1 MDGWRVDKRIG
12 HLILL
17 LAALALALSSCSPGP
32 GPGSEPVGSPTAS
45 PATGPAPTD
54 SASARTREVDI
65 FFITNNASNAVAVTR
80 TVPGTPDVAANAI
93 RALIEGPAVEDSD
106 AGLTSAVPE
115 DTRLLGL
122 AVDGGLATIDLS
134 REFEAGAGSA
144 TMFGRLGQ
152 VVYTL
157 TQFPTITQVQF
168 ELDGTPVTVFSSE
181 GILLEDPVTR
191 NDFVSTLPL
200 APVPASAS
208 SR

>member
-1 MDGWRVDKRIG
+1 MSGMQRIG
-12 HLILL
+12 HLIFL

-32 GPGSEPVGSPTAS
+32 GAGPAPVSSPAAS
-45 PATGPAPTD
+45 PATGNVPTD

-65 FFITNNASNAVAVTR
+65 FFITNNASNAIAVTR
-80 TVPGTPDVAANAI
+80 SVPDTPDVAANAI
-93 RALIEGPAVEDSD
+93 VTLIDGPTVEDSD
-106 AGLTSAVPE
+106 AGLTSAVPG
-115 DTRLLGL
+115 DARLLGL

-157 TQFPTITQVQF
+157 TQFPSITQVQF
-168 ELDGTPVTVFSSE
+168 KLDGQPVTVFSNE

-191 NDFVSTLPL
+191 SDFASTLPL
-200 APVPASAS
+200 APVPASATS
-208 SR
+208 G